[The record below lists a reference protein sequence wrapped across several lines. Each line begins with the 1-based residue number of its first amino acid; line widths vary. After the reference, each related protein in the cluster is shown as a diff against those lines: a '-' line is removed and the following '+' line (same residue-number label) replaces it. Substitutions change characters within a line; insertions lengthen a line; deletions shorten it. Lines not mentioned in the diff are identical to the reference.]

1 MDIFKGFDL
10 TPNSKMQIGI
20 QGAGALL
27 SGWQAQRAKVDYGN
41 KMNEI
46 KNYEASRQKI
56 TNAFGAMENPYKNL
70 AVATQAAEIQMEQTD
85 QALATTL
92 DTLRA
97 TGASAGGATALANAA
112 LKSKQGIS
120 ASIEQQEVNNQKL
133 KAQGQLQV
141 DIAKGKGEIKRM
153 EMQEAREV
161 SQLDRLQSQADVLRA
176 QQLESQNAMIAGIGG
191 MGKAFT
197 AGMVS
202 QDRENPNGE
211 GNEQEKAIVN
221 KPTGVSKPEDKAIV
235 KDMSRQGN
243 TTNFGIQ
250 NLTPQQIALQKIEDE
265 NFKQQQL
272 AGQEQDLSLNTNDDD
287 DYINIIDL
295 DQASKMDPINN
306 F

>member
-10 TPNSKMQIGI
+10 KPGTGMQVGI

-161 SQLDRLQSQADVLRA
+161 SQLDRLQSQADLLRG
-176 QQLESQNAMIAGIGG
+176 QQLESQSAMISGIGG

-202 QDRENPNGE
+202 QDRENPND
-211 GNEQEKAIVN
+211 GNSYVN
-221 KPTGVSKPEDKAIV
+221 ESGININDPKYNINNND
-235 KDMSRQGN
+235 DMSFDN
-243 TTNFGIQ
+243 IT
-250 NLTPQQIALQKIEDE
+250 L
-265 NFKQQQL
+265 
-272 AGQEQDLSLNTNDDD
+272 NDDD
-287 DYINIIDL
+287 DPSQVNELDTKEFQNPLNNLNVNNSLAAGVTNNNNGYVPIIDL
-295 DQASKMDPINN
+295 DEASQIDSL
-306 F
+306 

>member
-1 MDIFKGFDL
+1 
-10 TPNSKMQIGI
+10 MQIGI

-46 KNYEASRQKI
+46 KAYELGRQKI
-56 TNAFGAMENPYKNL
+56 TNAFGALENPYKNL

-92 DTLRA
+92 DYLRA
-97 TGASAGGATALANAA
+97 TGAAGGGATALANAA
-112 LKSKQGIS
+112 LKSKQGVS

-133 KAQGQLQV
+133 QAQGQLQV

-153 EMQEAREV
+153 EMQESREV
-161 SQLDRLQSQADVLRA
+161 SQLDRLQSQADVLRG

-202 QDRENPNGE
+202 QDRENPNSE
-211 GNEQEKAIVN
+211 GNEQEKAIV
-221 KPTGVSKPEDKAIV
+221 GKPEDEAIV
-235 KDMSRQGN
+235 MDMSGQGN
-243 TTNFGIQ
+243 KKGFGIQ
-250 NLTPQQIALQKIEDE
+250 NPTPQQIALQKIEDE

-272 AGQEQDLSLNTNDDD
+272 AGQGSNPLNNLSLNTNVDNDDFVE
-287 DYINIIDL
+287 IIDL
-295 DQASKMDPINN
+295 DQASKMDPIN
-306 F
+306 

>member
-10 TPNSKMQIGI
+10 TPDSKMQIGI

-120 ASIEQQEVNNQKL
+120 ASIEQQEVNNEKL

-141 DIAKGKGEIKRM
+141 DIAKGKGEMKRM
-153 EMQEAREV
+153 ETQEAREV
-161 SQLDRLQSQADVLRA
+161 SQLDRLQSQADVLRG

-202 QDRENPNGE
+202 QDRENPNDNSG
-211 GNEQEKAIVN
+211 
-221 KPTGVSKPEDKAIV
+221 KPKGVMGPEDI
-235 KDMSRQGN
+235 S
-243 TTNFGIQ
+243 
-250 NLTPQQIALQKIEDE
+250 DE
-265 NFKQQQL
+265 FSETQDPLSGYGNFKASDFGGTGKGTAWDD
-272 AGQEQDLSLNTNDDD
+272 AGLNSMIEKRNSFDPNSDEYAYISNLITDTKQPFISNTNLAT
-287 DYINIIDL
+287 N
-295 DQASKMDPINN
+295 
-306 F
+306 

>member
-10 TPNSKMQIGI
+10 KPGTGMQVGI

-120 ASIEQQEVNNQKL
+120 ASIEKQEINNQKL
-133 KAQGQLQV
+133 QAQGQLQV

-153 EMQEAREV
+153 EMQESREV
-161 SQLDRLQSQADVLRA
+161 SQLDRLQSQADLLRG
-176 QQLESQNAMIAGIGG
+176 QQLESQSAMISGIGG

-202 QDRENPNGE
+202 QDRENPND
-211 GNEQEKAIVN
+211 GNNYVN
-221 KPTGVSKPEDKAIV
+221 ESGININDPKYNINNND
-235 KDMSRQGN
+235 DMSFDN
-243 TTNFGIQ
+243 IT
-250 NLTPQQIALQKIEDE
+250 L
-265 NFKQQQL
+265 
-272 AGQEQDLSLNTNDDD
+272 NDDD
-287 DYINIIDL
+287 DPSQVNELDTKEFQNPLNNLNVNNSLAAGVTNNNNGYVRIIDL
-295 DQASKMDPINN
+295 DEASQID
-306 F
+306 

>member
-10 TPNSKMQIGI
+10 KPGTGMQVGI

-120 ASIEQQEVNNQKL
+120 ASIEKQEINNQKL
-133 KAQGQLQV
+133 QAQGQLQV

-161 SQLDRLQSQADVLRA
+161 SQLDRLQSQADLLRG
-176 QQLESQNAMIAGIGG
+176 QQLESQSAMISGIGG

-202 QDRENPNGE
+202 QDRENPND
-211 GNEQEKAIVN
+211 GNSYVN
-221 KPTGVSKPEDKAIV
+221 ESGININDPKYNINNND
-235 KDMSRQGN
+235 DMSFDN
-243 TTNFGIQ
+243 IT
-250 NLTPQQIALQKIEDE
+250 L
-265 NFKQQQL
+265 
-272 AGQEQDLSLNTNDDD
+272 NDDD
-287 DYINIIDL
+287 DPSQVNELDTKEFQNPLNNLNVNNSLAAGVTNNNNGYVPIIDL
-295 DQASKMDPINN
+295 DEASQID
-306 F
+306 

>member
-10 TPNSKMQIGI
+10 KPGTGMQIGI

-161 SQLDRLQSQADVLRA
+161 SQLDRLQSQADVLRG

-202 QDRENPNGE
+202 QDRENPNSE
-211 GNEQEKAIVN
+211 GNEQEKAIV
-221 KPTGVSKPEDKAIV
+221 GKPEDEAIV
-235 KDMSRQGN
+235 MDMSGQGN
-243 TTNFGIQ
+243 KKGFGIQ
-250 NLTPQQIALQKIEDE
+250 NPTPQQIALQKIEDE

-272 AGQEQDLSLNTNDDD
+272 AGQGSNPLNNLSLNTNVDNDDFVEI
-287 DYINIIDL
+287 INL
-295 DQASKMDPINN
+295 DQASKMDPIN
-306 F
+306 